1 MKPILGNKLVV
12 TGDRE
17 QGKMR
22 HISCTGDWDIKRTH
36 TFCFLISFP
45 LLSFLVVFFSSYHS
59 FFVLLFFGSYMA
71 PCTRRSKA
79 IKITDNMQLD
89 NTQLTIADNR
99 ASLEAATQ
107 KDAGN
112 IQHQC
117 QTIGM
122 TTGTMA
128 NLKGKSQLSQIRPI

>member
-1 MKPILGNKLVV
+1 MKPIPGNKLVV

-22 HISCTGDWDIKRTH
+22 HVSRTGDWDIKRTH

-71 PCTRRSKA
+71 PCTHRSKA
-79 IKITDNMQLD
+79 IEIADNTQLD
-89 NTQLTIADNR
+89 NMQLTIADNR

-107 KDAGN
+107 KDPGN
-112 IQHQC
+112 IQHQH
-117 QTIGM
+117 QTIAM
-122 TTGTMA
+122 TTGPIAT
-128 NLKGKSQLSQIRPI
+128 LKAKSQLY